1 MIRIGL
7 ASIGRRPG
15 HYETG
20 LTGPPRAFVNAFF
33 SEIGPG
39 GAEAGS
45 GEIPEGKVAF
55 LHATIRAGR
64 NDEDKAKIV
73 SDLTR
78 FIAKTLDCPA
88 EEVAVV
94 TNEIPASWAMEGGLV
109 LPEPGTP
116 EEAEW
121 K

>member
-1 MIRIGL
+1 M
-7 ASIGRRPG
+7 
-15 HYETG
+15 
-20 LTGPPRAFVNAFF
+20 NAFF

-94 TNEIPASWAMEGGLV
+94 TNDIPASWAMEGGLV
-109 LPEPGTP
+109 LPDPGTP

-121 K
+121 